1 MLSEQMNSP
10 AIKSSKSQLTG
21 VQVSLSVIVA
31 FGLILAINFN
41 SRISAGIPL
50 IERYE
55 AVSTEV
61 QELRQ
66 EQATLVALR
75 DYSQSDAFV
84 EYWAH
89 SEGKMVRDGEILV
102 IPIPEQ
108 NSLILPT
115 PIPQFVVPI
124 ETAPQQPSE
133 WQLWWALF
141 FDTAPPFTQ
150 PIP

>member
-1 MLSEQMNSP
+1 MNPIGAKPSR
-10 AIKSSKSQLTG
+10 SQLTG
-21 VQVSLSVIVA
+21 VQISLSVIVA

-55 AVSTEV
+55 SVSTEV

-89 SEGKMVRDGEILV
+89 SEGKMVREGEILV

-108 NSLILPT
+108 NIAILPT
-115 PIPQFVVPI
+115 PIPQFSVPI
-124 ETAPQQPSE
+124 ETAPKQPAE
-133 WQLWWALF
+133 WKLWWALF
-141 FDTAPPFTQ
+141 FDTSPPFNQ
-150 PIP
+150 SIP